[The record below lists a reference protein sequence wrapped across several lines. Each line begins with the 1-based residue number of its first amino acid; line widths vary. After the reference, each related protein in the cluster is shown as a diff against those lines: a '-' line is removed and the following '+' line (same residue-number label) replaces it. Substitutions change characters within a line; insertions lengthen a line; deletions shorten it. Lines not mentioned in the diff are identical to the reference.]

1 MIRRPPRT
9 TRTDTPLP
17 YPTLF
22 RSPWASTA
30 WGRRSAPATRR
41 PGRPA
46 GSTARAATR
55 ARPRSRA
62 PPVPPATRAGTAGRR
77 AGRQAPATR
86 SRARRDSVETITV
99 GSCRVPTDK
108 TTGYAL
114 SCAAYSAGLRLR
126 SVVSR
131 HSRNA
136 LHSVIQRD
144 HVPGLGAEPP
154 APDEGAGQQEHRRR
168 GQREHRAT

>member
-1 MIRRPPRT
+1 MIRRPPRF
-9 TRTDTPLP
+9 TRTDTLFP
-17 YPTLF
+17 YTTLF
-22 RSPWASTA
+22 RS
-30 WGRRSAPATRR
+30 
-41 PGRPA
+41 PA

-86 SRARRDSVETITV
+86 SRARWDSMETITV
-99 GSCRVPTDK
+99 GLCRVPADK
-108 TTGYAL
+108 TKGYAL
-114 SCAAYSAGLRLR
+114 SCAGYSAALRLR

-136 LHSVIQRD
+136 LHSVIQRH
-144 HVPGLGAEPP
+144 HVSGLGEEQP
-154 APDEGAGQQEHRRR
+154 ALDAGAGQDRKSTSLHSSHQ
-168 GQREHRAT
+168 